1 MRLSICPSTSSLK
14 PSTQNKSNR
23 QSMHVKLCSISL
35 VSLAAARNLA
45 KNSMHTFMQLKKL
58 CIVTCKLLLHWSCDD
73 TDASVALFSLEGSM
87 LPRLLYSCAWT
98 QATCRTR
105 ETAHKALKE
114 AIVLSGESCKMR
126 TKLLTRTHAIS
137 GLQAQCSS
145 ASNKQ
150 DNSLCNRNEK

>member
-1 MRLSICPSTSSLK
+1 MRLSICLSTSSRK

-45 KNSMHTFMQLKKL
+45 KNSMHTFMQLKL
-58 CIVTCKLLLHWSCDD
+58 LRIVTGKLLVHWSCND
-73 TDASVALFSLEGSM
+73 TDASVALFSLEGIM
-87 LPRLLYSCAWT
+87 LPGLLYSCAWT

-105 ETAHKALKE
+105 EAALKALKE
-114 AIVLSGESCKMR
+114 AIVLSGESCKIR
-126 TKLLTRTHAIS
+126 IKHLTRTHAIS

-145 ASNKQ
+145 ASSKE
-150 DNSLCNRNEK
+150 DNSLCNRNKE